1 MKILGYD
8 KLVLKLQGEL
18 ERAVRGNEAEQA
30 AIHDRR
36 TLTDSQQDL
45 YKKKYE
51 LMREKLEVQEK
62 YKEQEMETFKLN
74 YETKIMEL
82 TIRLEEAKSLRETLD
97 LYRAKNEELQ
107 ALLSKRETELFESKV
122 LSGSKVIQITTEDP
136 SRQTKDIILSLQAA
150 LKQND

>member
-1 MKILGYD
+1 M
-8 KLVLKLQGEL
+8 
-18 ERAVRGNEAEQA
+18 
-30 AIHDRR
+30 
-36 TLTDSQQDL
+36 
-45 YKKKYE
+45 
-51 LMREKLEVQEK
+51 QEK

-122 LSGSKVIQITTEDP
+122 LSGSKVVQNTTEDP
-136 SRQTKDIILSLQAA
+136 SRQTKDIILSLQATV
-150 LKQND
+150 KQND